1 MVAYLDS
8 SVMLRYILLGET
20 ALRHVQAFPR
30 LASSELLEIECRRV
44 LLRCR
49 IEGELNDESLVEATS
64 RLDEALS
71 GVDFL
76 ELDAAVKKRAM
87 EAFPIHVKTLDALHL
102 ASALQLLVEEPADGI
117 VVFSHDRTFNL
128 CARALG
134 FNAAL
139 L

>member
-20 ALRHVQAFPR
+20 VLRHVQAFPR

-49 IEGELNDESLVEATS
+49 IEGELNDETLVEATS
-64 RLDEALS
+64 RLDDALK
-71 GVDFL
+71 GVDLL
-76 ELDAAVKKRAM
+76 EIDSSVKKRAM

-102 ASALQLLVEEPADGI
+102 ASALQLLAEEPADGI
-117 VVFSHDRTFNL
+117 TVFSHDRAFNL

>member
-8 SVMLRYILLGET
+8 SVLLRHLLLGEVT
-20 ALRHVQAFPR
+20 LYHVQDFPR
-30 LASSELLEIECRRV
+30 LVSSELLEIECRRV

-49 IEGELNDESLVEATS
+49 AEAQLNDETFVEATK
-64 RLDEALS
+64 RLDAVLKS
-71 GVDFL
+71 IDLL

-87 EAFPIHVKTLDALHL
+87 ETFPVHVKTLDALHL
-102 ASALQLLVEEPADGI
+102 ASALQLLALEPAEGI
-117 VVFSHDRTFNL
+117 TVFSHDRTFNL